1 MSCSMTQK
9 VSRER
14 IPEMSDKLALIH
26 YQDPGSSK
34 GDRLLHRSVFH
45 SGNYISTLTLL
56 PRTAASSELAIF
68 SADAVELDTPRSL
81 YQVLVTSQT
90 GSVALITT
98 LSEES
103 YRHLSA
109 LQSQLVNGL
118 EHPCGLNPRGYRSVE
133 SDGIGG
139 RGMIDGNLLQRWLDL
154 STQRKAEIASRVGAD
169 VWDIRGDLEAI
180 GGAGLGYL

>member
-56 PRTAASSELAIF
+56 PRTAASSELVIF
-68 SADAVELDTPRSL
+68 SGDDTPPSL

-109 LQSQLVNGL
+109 QQSQLVNGL

-169 VWDIRGDLEAI
+169 VWEIRGYLEVI
-180 GGAGLGYL
+180 GAAGLGFL